1 MDTVVSRFG
10 GRAGTGRASTGRAA
24 APPDVRGIDDA
35 GPGA

>member
-1 MDTVVSRFG
+1 MDTVVSRLG

-24 APPDVRGIDDA
+24 APLDVRGIDDA